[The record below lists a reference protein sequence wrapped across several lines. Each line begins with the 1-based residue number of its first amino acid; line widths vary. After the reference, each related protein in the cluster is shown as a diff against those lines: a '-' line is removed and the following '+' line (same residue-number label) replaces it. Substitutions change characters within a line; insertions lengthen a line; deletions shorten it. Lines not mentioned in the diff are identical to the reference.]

1 MYFTE
6 KIGKNGMIEQLK
18 TALENHTCL
27 PDESLRQNLPNPNV
41 AAHRIRSKFQ
51 HVENQTFFPKIRFFL
66 SQLAARFLE
75 GRGWNVE
82 KMKNCIYKYKL
93 H

>member
-1 MYFTE
+1 
-6 KIGKNGMIEQLK
+6 MIEQVK
-18 TALENHTCL
+18 TALENRTCL
-27 PDESLRQNLPNPNV
+27 PDESLRQNSPSSNV

-51 HVENQTFFPKIRFFL
+51 HVENQIVFTRNQIFFL

-75 GRGWNVE
+75 GRGWNVG

>member
-1 MYFTE
+1 
-6 KIGKNGMIEQLK
+6 MIEQLN

-27 PDESLRQNLPNPNV
+27 PDESLRQNLPNSNV

-51 HVENQTFFPKIRFFL
+51 LVENLIFFLKSDFFL
-66 SQLAARFLE
+66 SQLAARFLK
-75 GRGWNVE
+75 GRGWNVG
-82 KMKNCIYKYKL
+82 KMKNRIYKYKL

>member
-27 PDESLRQNLPNPNV
+27 PDDSFRQNLPNPNV
-41 AAHRIRSKFQ
+41 AAHRIR
-51 HVENQTFFPKIRFFL
+51 
-66 SQLAARFLE
+66 
-75 GRGWNVE
+75 
-82 KMKNCIYKYKL
+82 
-93 H
+93 